1 MIEFRPLTAEDAG
14 AWWELRLEALEQEP
28 KAFVESA
35 DEHRASAIEATI
47 TRVYSEA
54 GSVLLGVFRDGR
66 LAGMA
71 GFRREQGQKTRH
83 KGVIWGMYLTK
94 DIRDKGTGRAL
105 LSELLKHARQHP
117 GLEMVLLKV
126 STTQVAAR
134 ELYRSLGFE
143 SFALEKR
150 ALKVEGEYV
159 DEEHMILRLL

>member
-1 MIEFRPLTAEDAG
+1 MIEFRPLTEEDAA

-28 KAFVESA
+28 KAFAESA
-35 DEHRASAIEATI
+35 EDHRATVA
-47 TRVYSEA
+47 SEVIARIQGQA

-71 GFRREQGQKTRH
+71 GFHREQGQKTRH
-83 KGVIWGMYLTK
+83 KGFVWGMYLTK

-105 LSELLKHARQHP
+105 LSELLKHARQHA
-117 GLEMVLLKV
+117 GLEIVLLKV
-126 STTQVAAR
+126 SPTQVAAR

-150 ALKVEGEYV
+150 ALKVEGDYV